1 MLLFFKKE
9 VLPALPDFAS
19 APVSLPGFDPEFTNF
34 PHYILGIT
42 EQIWEGR
49 NVGAIRRYYAPNCLV
64 HTGMG
69 SSANV
74 QAVITGTLEKQ
85 HQFPDRL
92 ILGEDII
99 WSGTP
104 ERGLLSSHRS
114 MMTQTHRGA
123 GPLGAPTGRPILMR
137 CIADCA
143 ARDNMIYEEWLAVDQ
158 SAAVLQAGLDPAD
171 LGRAWAAADDAAG
184 LPQPLLAFAESR
196 PGPDTREIQPDPAAS
211 LLRDHLTAIWG
222 NQDLS
227 APRRNQDRA
236 ITHHLPGGV
245 TAHGPEAYETFAL
258 GYLASFPDA
267 TFSILHS
274 IAQRDPGHPIRV
286 ATRWTLTGTHSGT
299 GTFGPPTATP
309 VLILGIT
316 HTELHGTRIVREWTM
331 IDEMAI
337 WRRLARKHG

>member
-1 MLLFFKKE
+1 MQ
-9 VLPALPDFAS
+9 
-19 APVSLPGFDPEFTNF
+19 GFDPVFRDF
-34 PHYILGIT
+34 PHYILDIT

-49 NVGAIRRYYAPNCLV
+49 NVGAIRRYYAPHCLV

-92 ILGEDII
+92 ILGEDVI

-104 ERGLLSSHRS
+104 ETGLLSSHRS
-114 MMTQTHRGA
+114 MMKQTHRGA
-123 GPLGAPTGRPILMR
+123 GPLGAPTGRTIHMR

-143 ARDNMIYEEWLAVDQ
+143 AQNNMIYEEWLAVDQ
-158 SAAVLQAGLDPAD
+158 SAAVLQAGLDPAE
-171 LGRAWAAADDAAG
+171 LGRAWAFDDDATNA
-184 LPQPLLAFAESR
+184 PMPPLAFAESR
-196 PGPDTREIQPDPAAS
+196 SGPDTRTLQDDPAARLVRD
-211 LLRDHLTAIWG
+211 LLTSIWSD
-222 NQDLS
+222 QDLS
-227 APRRNQDRA
+227 AIRRGYDRA
-236 ITHHLPGGV
+236 VTLHLPGGV
-245 TAHGPEAYETFAL
+245 TAHGTEPYETFAL

-274 IAQRDPGHPIRV
+274 IARHDPGHPTRV

-299 GTFGPPTATP
+299 GSFGPPTATP
-309 VLILGIT
+309 LLILGIT
-316 HTELHGTRIVREWTM
+316 HTELHGNRILREWTM

-337 WRRLARKHG
+337 WRRLGRQLG